1 MFAADKLIL
10 DTKMTKNRLES
21 YCYDMRNN
29 IDSYGSLEKYVDPAV
44 KETILKEINEVVEW
58 LYDAGESTTK
68 EEYETRLQ
76 KFSAVGEPAK
86 SRAFYWQEYQSELA
100 KFQPLVDKM
109 NQRLAS
115 EECAHLNDEQRASCL
130 KSYEAARAYF
140 EKVEADR

>member
-44 KETILKEINEVVEW
+44 KETILKDINEVVEW

-68 EEYETRLQ
+68 EEYETRL
-76 KFSAVGEPAK
+76 
-86 SRAFYWQEYQSELA
+86 
-100 KFQPLVDKM
+100 
-109 NQRLAS
+109 
-115 EECAHLNDEQRASCL
+115 
-130 KSYEAARAYF
+130 
-140 EKVEADR
+140 